1 MQLNVKATFR
11 EVTDALAEV
20 GLTPEVLNDA
30 ILRGE
35 TARDNC
41 TANDPPNSPGF
52 YSWAGTVRAL
62 RDILVPLGWVRN
74 DDVNYSRVVN
84 LELNVAIAVVTGDEA
99 TGNRDFSPK
108 TKYPKGPA
116 TQAAVTLNQNSLFD
130 GPSVP
135 EVEAETENTWITWM
149 LLRKRSADTIYAE
162 LSLPS
167 AMSKDGQVERWESRI
182 ILEPMTF
189 DPLID
194 INDDSGEPPID
205 VLVRRRS

>member
-1 MQLNVKATFR
+1 MQPNVKTSPR
-11 EVTDALAEV
+11 DVTDALSV
-20 GLTPEVLNDA
+20 LGLTNEILLEA

-35 TARDNC
+35 NSRDNC
-41 TANDPPNSPGF
+41 TLNDPPSAPGF

-62 RDILVPLGWVRN
+62 RDILVPLGWRKN

-84 LELNVAIAVVTGDEA
+84 SELNLAIAVVTGDEG
-99 TGNRDFSPK
+99 TGNKYLNPK

-116 TQAAVTLNQNSLFD
+116 TQAAVNCNQGKLF
-130 GPSVP
+130 GTTETP
-135 EVEAETENTWITWM
+135 EPEAEGENGWTTWM
-149 LLRKRSADTIYAE
+149 LLRKRVAEVVYAE

-167 AMSKDGQVERWESRI
+167 LMSKDGQVERWETRI

-194 INDDSGEPPID
+194 VGDDSGEPPID

>member
-1 MQLNVKATFR
+1 MQPNVKATFR
-11 EVTDALAEV
+11 EVTDALAEL
-20 GLTPEVLNDA
+20 GLTPDILNDA

-35 TARDNC
+35 TARDSC
-41 TANDPPNSPGF
+41 TANDPPNAPGF

-74 DDVNYSRVVN
+74 DDVNYSRIVN
-84 LELNVAIAVVTGDEA
+84 EVLNIAIAVVTGDEA

-116 TQAAVTLNQNSLFD
+116 TQAAVTLNQDSLF
-130 GPSVP
+130 GSSSAPT
-135 EVEAETENTWITWM
+135 EGETENNRITWM
-149 LLRKRSADTIYAE
+149 LLRKRNGDTVYAE

-167 AMSKDGQVERWESRI
+167 LMSKDGQVERWESRI

-194 INDDSGEPPID
+194 VGEDSSEPPID

>member
-1 MQLNVKATFR
+1 MQPTVKTSPR
-11 EVTDALAEV
+11 EVTDALTKI
-20 GLTPEVLNDA
+20 GLTNELLLDA

-35 TARDNC
+35 NSRDSC
-41 TANDPPNSPGF
+41 TINDPPSAPGF

-62 RDILVPLGWVRN
+62 RDILIPLGWVRN

-84 LELNVAIAVVTGDEA
+84 AELNIAIAVVTGDEG
-99 TGNRDFSPK
+99 TGNKDISPK

-116 TQAAVTLNQNSLFD
+116 TQAAVSCNQGNLF
-130 GPSVP
+130 GMETP
-135 EVEAETENTWITWM
+135 EPELEAEEGWTTWM
-149 LLRKRSADTIYAE
+149 LLRKRTGDLVYAE

-167 AMSKDGQVERWESRI
+167 LMSKDGQVERWETRI

-194 INDDSGEPPID
+194 IDDDSGEPPIE

>member
-1 MQLNVKATFR
+1 MLPNVKASFR
-11 EVTDALAEV
+11 EVTDALAEL
-20 GLTPEVLNDA
+20 GLTPDILNEA

-35 TARDNC
+35 TARDSC
-41 TANDPPNSPGF
+41 TANDPPNAPGF

-74 DDVNYSRVVN
+74 DDVNYSRIVN
-84 LELNVAIAVVTGDEA
+84 DELNIAIAVVTGDEA
-99 TGNRDFSPK
+99 TGNPDFSPK

-116 TQAAVTLNQNSLFD
+116 TQAAVTVNQDSLFSELSAPTED
-130 GPSVP
+130 EP
-135 EVEAETENTWITWM
+135 EYPWITWM
-149 LLRKRSADTIYAE
+149 LLRKRSGTTVFAE

-182 ILEPMTF
+182 ILEPMSF

-194 INDDSGEPPID
+194 LNEDSGEPPID

>member
-1 MQLNVKATFR
+1 MQPNVKATFR
-11 EVTDALAEV
+11 EVTDALADL
-20 GLTPEVLNDA
+20 GLTAEILYDA

-35 TARDNC
+35 TARDSC
-41 TANDPPNSPGF
+41 TANDPPNAPGF

-74 DDVNYSRVVN
+74 DDVNYSRIVN
-84 LELNVAIAVVTGDEA
+84 EVLNIAIAVVTGDEG
-99 TGNRDFSPK
+99 TGNRDFNPK

-116 TQAAVTLNQNSLFD
+116 TQAAVTLNQDSLF
-130 GPSVP
+130 GQFSAP
-135 EVEAETENTWITWM
+135 TENENENNWITWM
-149 LLRKRSADTIYAE
+149 LLRKRNGNTVYAE

-167 AMSKDGQVERWESRI
+167 LMSKDGQVERWESRI

-194 INDDSGEPPID
+194 IDEDSGEPPID

>member
-1 MQLNVKATFR
+1 MQPTVKTSPR
-11 EVTDALAEV
+11 EVTDALTKIGETN
-20 GLTPEVLNDA
+20 GLLLDA

-35 TARDNC
+35 NSRDSC
-41 TANDPPNSPGF
+41 TINDPPSAPGF

-62 RDILVPLGWVRN
+62 RDILIPLGWVRN

-84 LELNVAIAVVTGDEA
+84 AELNIAIAVVTGDEG
-99 TGNRDFSPK
+99 TGNKDISPK

-116 TQAAVTLNQNSLFD
+116 TQAAVSCNQGNLF
-130 GPSVP
+130 GMETP
-135 EVEAETENTWITWM
+135 EPELEAEEGWTTWM
-149 LLRKRSADTIYAE
+149 LLRKRTGDLVYAE

-167 AMSKDGQVERWESRI
+167 LMSKDGQVERWETRI

-194 INDDSGEPPID
+194 IDDDSGEPPIE

>member
-1 MQLNVKATFR
+1 MQPTVKTSPR
-11 EVTDALAEV
+11 EVTDALTKI
-20 GLTPEVLNDA
+20 GLTNGLLLDA

-35 TARDNC
+35 NSRDSC
-41 TANDPPNSPGF
+41 TINDPPSAPGF

-62 RDILVPLGWVRN
+62 RDILIPLGWVRN

-84 LELNVAIAVVTGDEA
+84 AELNIAIAVVTGDEG
-99 TGNRDFSPK
+99 TGNKDISPK

-116 TQAAVTLNQNSLFD
+116 TQAAVSCNQGNLF
-130 GPSVP
+130 GMETP
-135 EVEAETENTWITWM
+135 EPELEAEEGWTTWM
-149 LLRKRSADTIYAE
+149 LLRKRTGDLVYAE

-167 AMSKDGQVERWESRI
+167 LMSKDGQVERWETRI

-194 INDDSGEPPID
+194 IDDDSGEPPIE

>member
-1 MQLNVKATFR
+1 MQPNVKATFR
-11 EVTDALAEV
+11 EVTDALAEL
-20 GLTPEVLNDA
+20 GLTPDILNDA

-35 TARDNC
+35 TARDSC
-41 TANDPPNSPGF
+41 TANDPPNAPGF

-74 DDVNYSRVVN
+74 DDVNYSRIVN
-84 LELNVAIAVVTGDEA
+84 EVLNIAIAVVTGDEA

-116 TQAAVTLNQNSLFD
+116 TQAAVTLNQDSLF
-130 GPSVP
+130 GQSSAPT
-135 EVEAETENTWITWM
+135 EGETENNRITWM
-149 LLRKRSADTIYAE
+149 LLRKRNGDTVFAE

-167 AMSKDGQVERWESRI
+167 LMSKDGQVERWESRI

-194 INDDSGEPPID
+194 VDEDSSEPPID